1 MIKDPQFLDSPQF
14 VSALNQCI
22 HCGMCLQSCPTY
34 NVLGTEMDSPRGRI
48 ALMRAGLEN
57 KFEPELFFNSFE
69 RHITLCLACR
79 ACETACPSGV
89 KYGELIESARY
100 VVEANRS
107 AGFLERI
114 TRWAGTKQVMPHP
127 SRIKLL
133 ARFLYLYQTSGMQ
146 KIIRKYSLL
155 PKSMEAME
163 AILPELI
170 NPSNQVNDFAPA
182 YGNKKGDVLFFTGC
196 IQEGFLPRVNQATI
210 NLLRRNGYDVY
221 TPEDQTCCGAAHA
234 HLGDLEFAKKLA
246 RKNIDI
252 FLNNKNSYV
261 AIINNA
267 GGCGAAL
274 KEYPHLLKD
283 DSAYSRKAQA
293 FSSKVMDINEFLVEN
308 LNTPP
313 AGEIRIRATYSD
325 SCHLRHSQKVVEQP
339 RELLQQIPGLVL
351 VELSNPD
358 LCCGSAGVY
367 NLTQIDTAG
376 RILEAKLKDIK
387 ATGAELVVT
396 SNTGCQLQ
404 LIAGIRKV
412 GLDIKV
418 MHVAEVLEWS
428 YSKQENGIV

>member
-1 MIKDPQFLDSPQF
+1 
-14 VSALNQCI
+14 
-22 HCGMCLQSCPTY
+22 
-34 NVLGTEMDSPRGRI
+34 
-48 ALMRAGLEN
+48 
-57 KFEPELFFNSFE
+57 
-69 RHITLCLACR
+69 
-79 ACETACPSGV
+79 
-89 KYGELIESARY
+89 
-100 VVEANRS
+100 
-107 AGFLERI
+107 
-114 TRWAGTKQVMPHP
+114 
-127 SRIKLL
+127 
-133 ARFLYLYQTSGMQ
+133 
-146 KIIRKYSLL
+146 
-155 PKSMEAME
+155 
-163 AILPELI
+163 
-170 NPSNQVNDFAPA
+170 
-182 YGNKKGDVLFFTGC
+182 
-196 IQEGFLPRVNQATI
+196 
-210 NLLRRNGYDVY
+210 
-221 TPEDQTCCGAAHA
+221 
-234 HLGDLEFAKKLA
+234 
-246 RKNIDI
+246 
-252 FLNNKNSYV
+252 
-261 AIINNA
+261 
-267 GGCGAAL
+267 
-274 KEYPHLLKD
+274 LKD

-428 YSKQENGIV
+428 YSKQENGIM

>member
-155 PKSMEAME
+155 PKSIEAME

-428 YSKQENGIV
+428 YSKQENEIM